1 MPGNASNDDFL
12 LGYGVRAKRGE
23 GICGGEEEGI
33 TIRDF
38 GFMEGGI
45 REANDSKHHL
55 TANPHF

>member
-1 MPGNASNDDFL
+1 MMIFYWVMGF
-12 LGYGVRAKRGE
+12 GQRGE
-23 GICGGEEEGI
+23 GICEVEEEGI